1 MRSRAPSDE
10 HYRDILTIP
19 NLITLLRILLV
30 PVFVVCF
37 LRGWFWW
44 ATAAFAL
51 AGLSDAVD
59 GWLARRLQAQSQL
72 GQALDPIAD
81 KLLMLSS
88 YIVMAIPSE
97 TNLPIP
103 WWLSA
108 VVIGR
113 DVGIVLTAA
122 IIAQVTGFRDFKPSL
137 PGKVSTFCQVALIV
151 VYLIAQVWAVVH
163 PLLPGCVAVVFGM
176 TVYSGLHYI
185 WFVTREVRE
194 FRRRTGDSLP

>member
-1 MRSRAPSDE
+1 MKSRAPSNE
-10 HYRDILTIP
+10 HYRDILTVP
-19 NLITLLRILLV
+19 NVITLFRILLV

-37 LRGWFWW
+37 LREWFWW
-44 ATAAFAL
+44 ATAAFAA

-59 GWLARRLQAQSQL
+59 GWLARKLNAQSQL

-97 TNLPIP
+97 ANIPIP
-103 WWLSA
+103 WWLAA

-113 DVGIVLTAA
+113 DVGIVTVAA
-122 IIAQVTGFRDFKPSL
+122 GIAHVTGFRDFKPSL
-137 PGKVSTFCQVALIV
+137 PGKISTFCQATLIV
-151 VYLIAQVWAVVH
+151 MYLPAQSVTFLH
-163 PLLPGCVAVVFGM
+163 PALPWCVAVVFVM

-185 WFVTREVRE
+185 WFVAQEVRD
-194 FRRRTGDSLP
+194 FRRQAERSS